1 MDSLLRACD
10 IFYLLSKKAKTSAYR
25 NPKLPVEFW
34 DEFDAMANRLKVDPN
49 DLASVINS
57 ESGFNPAAV
66 NYVVDS
72 TTGKQKLDQFGNKIP
87 QAKGLNQLIKS
98 TAKGLGMSDDVWTH
112 FDKLPALEQLPWVEK
127 YFKGAG
133 IAGLSRKEIYL
144 KNFGGFSN
152 VNPNGALYVSKEYMA
167 AHPEMTFPNAGYQ
180 GIAYNQN
187 KGLDKANKGYISKED
202 LTSLV

>member
-1 MDSLLRACD
+1 MGSLSSACD
-10 IFYLLSKKAKTSAYR
+10 IFYLLSKKAKTSVYR
-25 NPKLPVEFW
+25 SSKLPIEFW

-49 DLASVINS
+49 ELASVINS
-57 ESGFNPAAV
+57 ESGFNPASV

-72 TTGKQKLDQFGNKIP
+72 KTNKYKLDKLGNKIP

-98 TAKGLGMSDDVWTH
+98 TAKGLGMPDDVWNG
-112 FDKLPALEQLPWVEK
+112 FDKMTAIEQLPWVEK

-133 IAGLSRKEIYL
+133 VAGLSRKEIYL
-144 KNFGGFSN
+144 KNFGGFSKS
-152 VNPNGALYVSKEYMA
+152 NPNAALYVSKEYMA
-167 AHPEMTFPNAGYQ
+167 AHPEMTFPNPGYQ